1 MRKKMYKFSIKI
13 IINGILIMLAVM
25 VIMNFGREEINLDEV
40 KFVGVFVSAFLI
52 WGLFLSRRRV
62 FIDQDTIEFHGALGK
77 KQIFKWSQ
85 IKHLRENI
93 TMRRIDLLDENK
105 KTLMFVD
112 YQMKQYDELVNEI
125 FNRTSLIPRLIKV
138 PIRAGIKE
146 RNAMSVNRNG
156 FSYVEINNN
165 GLILENGWQ
174 KLNIEYK
181 NIKELK
187 YGSET
192 YDSARIFI
200 STNNSDEKYM
210 IYNKHSLPYLY
221 FAIKAGTLNNICK
234 QCGVI
239 SWSDS
244 KFCGECGSS
253 FTG

>member
-1 MRKKMYKFSIKI
+1 MQKKIYKFSVKI
-13 IINGILIMLAVM
+13 ILNGILIMLALM
-25 VIMNFGREEINLDEV
+25 VLVREKIDLEEV
-40 KFVGVFVSAFLI
+40 KFICVIMSAFLI

-77 KQIFKWSQ
+77 KQTFKWSQ

-93 TMRRIDLLDENK
+93 SMRRIDLLDENK
-105 KTLMFVD
+105 KRLMFVD
-112 YQMKQYDELVNEI
+112 YQMRQYDELVNEI
-125 FNRTSLIPRLIKV
+125 FNRASLIPKLVKV
-138 PIRAGIKE
+138 PIQSGIKE
-146 RNAMSVNRNG
+146 RKAMSFNRNG

-187 YGSET
+187 YGCEK

-200 STNNSDEKYM
+200 STANTDNKYM
-210 IYNKHSLPYLY
+210 IYNKHNLPYLY
-221 FAIKAGTLNNICK
+221 FAIKAGILNNICK
-234 QCGVI
+234 QCGLI
-239 SWSDS
+239 NSSSS

-253 FTG
+253 FAE